1 MSGYAGYSKSNNAVA
16 AESEGK
22 LVLTNFVKYLRK
34 FFPGVTS
41 ADVRIAVSPS
51 EWHHSSKFY
60 NEVNYYDPM
69 SLADSDLRSELRE
82 VIELRKELGKEKIE
96 LKAIFDGFASH
107 WYTLDPKD
115 CDSLR
120 RLRLEAARVRAQRSL
135 GFVPEGTRE

>member
-1 MSGYAGYSKSNNAVA
+1 MAGYSGFSKSNNAVD

-22 LVLTNFVKYLRK
+22 MVLTNFVKYLKK

-41 ADVRIAVSPS
+41 ADVRMAVSPS

-69 SLADSDLRSELRE
+69 SLADSDTRNEIRE
-82 VIELRKELGKEKIE
+82 AIVLRKEIGTKKIE
-96 LKAIFDGFASH
+96 LNAIFGGVASH

-115 CDSLR
+115 CDSIR

-135 GFVPEGTRE
+135 GFVPEVTR